1 MRLSIIIPANNEE
14 GCIEKTV
21 IQIVKEL
28 TASNIEHEIIV
39 VNDNSI
45 DDTETILLNLQR
57 SCPEVI
63 HINNDNEKGFGLAVR
78 KGLDHYTGDAIVI
91 IMGDGS
97 DSPADI
103 VKCYRKLEEGYDCVF
118 GSRFIKGSKIY
129 DYPLLK
135 LILNR
140 FANNFIKVLFG
151 VKHND
156 ITNAFKC
163 YRREVIDGINPI
175 ISHHFNLTVE
185 LPLKSI
191 IRGYTY
197 ATVPIAWYGRTKGV
211 SKLKIKEM
219 GSRYLFIVLYLY
231 LEKYL
236 SRGDYIKK
244 TVVQD
249 GRNS

>member
-1 MRLSIIIPANNEE
+1 MKLSVIIPVNNEE

-21 IQIVKEL
+21 TQIIKVLTESNVK
-28 TASNIEHEIIV
+28 HEIIV
-39 VNDNSI
+39 INDNSI
-45 DDTETILLNLQR
+45 DGTNTILLKLQR
-57 SCPEVI
+57 SYPGVI
-63 HINNDNEKGFGLAVR
+63 YVNNDNEKGFGLAVR
-78 KGLDHYTGDAIVI
+78 KGLDYYTGDAIAI
-91 IMGDGS
+91 FMGDSS
-97 DSPADI
+97 DSPSDI
-103 VKCYRKLEEGYDCVF
+103 VKYYRKLEEGYDCVF

-129 DYPLLK
+129 DYPLFK

-140 FANNFIKVLFG
+140 LANNLIKILFG
-151 VKHND
+151 IKHND

-163 YRREVIDGINPI
+163 YRKEVIDGIRPI
-175 ISHHFNLTVE
+175 ISNHFNLTVE

-197 ATVPIAWYGRTKGV
+197 ATVPISWYGRTKGV

-244 TVVQD
+244 SVVQ
-249 GRNS
+249 GEENS